1 MILGVVTMSDSKYK
15 VLPISGGLKSDP
27 TLENISAARKS
38 YKSRIEFVSSD
49 GLKFWIIMHFKC
61 VLWTVI
67 HGYSFIAMWY
77 IQIFKTEPR

>member
-49 GLKFWIIMHFKC
+49 GLKF
-61 VLWTVI
+61 
-67 HGYSFIAMWY
+67 
-77 IQIFKTEPR
+77 